1 MVSLHSV
8 LVSSYALSKSAVVVS
23 STVYVPAF
31 VMGKLPSFRD
41 RDR

>member
-1 MVSLHSV
+1 MVSLHSL
-8 LVSSYALSKSAVVVS
+8 LVTYALSKSVVVVS
-23 STVYVPAF
+23 STVYVPTS